1 MPIMRQVQMIAGSLV
16 LVGVVAG
23 VLATPWAL
31 ALSAFVGGGLL
42 FAGASGWCGMAK
54 LLGRM
59 PWNRIA

>member
-1 MPIMRQVQMIAGSLV
+1 V